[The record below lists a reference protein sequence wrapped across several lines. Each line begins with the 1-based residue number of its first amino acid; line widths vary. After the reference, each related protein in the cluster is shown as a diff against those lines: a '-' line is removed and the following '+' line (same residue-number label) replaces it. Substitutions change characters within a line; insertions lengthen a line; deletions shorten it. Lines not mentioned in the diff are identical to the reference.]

1 MGAGWETGRRP
12 LKEEDMRLNTLIR
25 RIERVRDEVV
35 PAVRAACEK
44 ESAWIVSANR
54 EQLAAGLNAEGV
66 LMNGGVYS
74 HHYELFRRR
83 KGLPTDHV
91 YLLLDGG
98 LQEGMQVEYSETGF
112 SVVTTDWKQWM
123 VDYTMETGHWPPGN
137 QPEYGPVFGLT
148 AAKRGE
154 LARRIAPNIA
164 RKVRRLL
171 VG

>member
-1 MGAGWETGRRP
+1 
-12 LKEEDMRLNTLIR
+12 MRLNTLIR

-44 ESAWIVSANR
+44 EAVWIVSANR

-66 LMNGGVYS
+66 LMNGGEYS
-74 HHYELFRRR
+74 PYHLFRRMR
-83 KGLPTDHV
+83 RGLPVRHV
-91 YLLLDGG
+91 YLDFDGG
-98 LQEGMQVEYSETGF
+98 LQEGMYVEYSETGF
-112 SVVTTDWKQWM
+112 SVKTSDWKQEL

-148 AAKRGE
+148 AEKRGE

-164 RKVRRLL
+164 RKLRRRL
-171 VG
+171 VKG